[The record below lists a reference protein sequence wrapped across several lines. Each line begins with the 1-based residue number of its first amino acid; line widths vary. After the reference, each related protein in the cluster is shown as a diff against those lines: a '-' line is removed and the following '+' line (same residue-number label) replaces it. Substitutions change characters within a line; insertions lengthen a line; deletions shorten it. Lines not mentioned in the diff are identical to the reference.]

1 MVFLSGFMCLN
12 RKDMSRR
19 VTSVV
24 MMSLLLLMT
33 GVSGYGRT
41 TQNTGTV
48 LTRFLDPDVHAK
60 PMARMWFPDAGA
72 GEDNDDYIDKQI
84 SELAKMGF
92 GGVEVAMLMSYG
104 VHYGNEE
111 AQTYGWGTDNWI
123 KLLKKVL
130 KSAARV
136 PGGFQ
141 VDMTVTAHW
150 PPMLNTFDPN
160 DDASNK
166 ELSFSVTPITSD
178 NLVRGTIKLELPL
191 QRKNAP
197 ASTFGPTAYD
207 HFLFTDR
214 FVSAVVVRIT
224 DVMEK
229 PGTDIPFYVF
239 DFKNIIPITERVS
252 VIPGAG
258 YAAGVPDK
266 QTAGAQGWDYD
277 KLCSFFGP
285 ESEGPWTRCNG
296 KQDDRHNRKRM
307 AD

>member
-92 GGVEVAMLMSYG
+92 GGVEVAML
-104 VHYGNEE
+104 
-111 AQTYGWGTDNWI
+111 
-123 KLLKKVL
+123 
-130 KSAARV
+130 
-136 PGGFQ
+136 
-141 VDMTVTAHW
+141 
-150 PPMLNTFDPN
+150 NTFDPN

-239 DFKNIIPITERVS
+239 DFKSIIPITERVS